1 MPFGGAIIFGDLIGY
16 VSAQDVSQQRIDR
29 TNLMRSRRTD
39 MLLRSFYRIA
49 AIALIGLV
57 PLVGST
63 QAKRLSV
70 VDTFI
75 QKWDVDH
82 DGTLSLDEVK
92 KAASARFDEL
102 DRDHDG
108 TLDRRELGATVT
120 AWQFRRTDTD
130 KDGTLDKNE
139 YLAMVE
145 QLFRAADKD
154 HDGTLDRKELNSRAG
169 RVLLRLFGPR
179 QGPLL

>member
-1 MPFGGAIIFGDLIGY
+1 
-16 VSAQDVSQQRIDR
+16 
-29 TNLMRSRRTD
+29 
-39 MLLRSFYRIA
+39 MLLRSFYRTA
-49 AIALIGLV
+49 AIALIGLF

-92 KAASARFDEL
+92 KAASARFD

-120 AWQFRRTDTD
+120 AWQFRRADTD

-145 QLFRAADKD
+145 QLFRAVDKD
-154 HDGTLDRKELNSRAG
+154 HDGTLDRKELNSSAG
-169 RVLLRLFGPR
+169 RVLLRLFGSR